1 MNNYFTLR
9 RANRLRVKL
18 LNSKSQEQIREV
30 IRYLRRTSWDECG
43 VELIY
48 SDLIDMAV
56 QANENEQELF
66 NVIEDAKTFA
76 EEVKPS
82 LKTLRTGDYFWFV
95 APLYFFFGWGI
106 ESLLLYPVVP
116 DWVFELS
123 LGYLM
128 QLVVC
133 ITAFCWLFRRMMEQA
148 GFPPSKHR
156 LKYCGWLVLYIAV
169 LYATGAFFTRIAG
182 AFVLLRL
189 PILPYAL
196 FSLLLGAGLYGIKFW
211 KYGKDERLRE
221 RI

>member
-18 LNSKSQEQIREV
+18 INSKSQEQIREV

-56 QANENEQELF
+56 QANENGQELF

-106 ESLLLYPVVP
+106 EGLLLYPVVS

-133 ITAFCWLFRRMMEQA
+133 ITAFLLAVPEDDGAGGVSAKQA
-148 GFPPSKHR
+148 SSEILR
-156 LKYCGWLVLYIAV
+156 L
-169 LYATGAFFTRIAG
+169 AG
-182 AFVLLRL
+182 ALYCSAVCNRCIFYTDRWSFCFAAPADFALCPFQSPAGCGVVWHK
-189 PILPYAL
+189 ILEV
-196 FSLLLGAGLYGIKFW
+196 W
-211 KYGKDERLRE
+211 QR
-221 RI
+221 

>member
-56 QANENEQELF
+56 QANENGQELF

-76 EEVKPS
+76 EEVKSS

-106 ESLLLYPVVP
+106 EGLHNCFLLAVP
-116 DWVFELS
+116 EDDGAGGVS
-123 LGYLM
+123 
-128 QLVVC
+128 
-133 ITAFCWLFRRMMEQA
+133 AKQA
-148 GFPPSKHR
+148 SSEILR
-156 LKYCGWLVLYIAV
+156 L
-169 LYATGAFFTRIAG
+169 AG
-182 AFVLLRL
+182 ALYCSAVCNRCIFYTDRWSFCFAA
-189 PILPYAL
+189 PTDFAL
-196 FSLLLGAGLYGIKFW
+196 CPF
-211 KYGKDERLRE
+211 
-221 RI
+221 

>member
-56 QANENEQELF
+56 QANENGQELF

-106 ESLLLYPVVP
+106 GGLLLYPVVP

-123 LGYLM
+123 LGYLV

-133 ITAFCWLFRRMMEQA
+133 ITAFCWLFRKMMEQA
-148 GFPPSKHR
+148 GFPPSKQASSEILR
-156 LKYCGWLVLYIAV
+156 L
-169 LYATGAFFTRIAG
+169 AG
-182 AFVLLRL
+182 ALYCSAVCNRCIFYTDRWSFCFAAPADFALCPFQPPAGCGVVWHK
-189 PILPYAL
+189 ILEV
-196 FSLLLGAGLYGIKFW
+196 W
-211 KYGKDERLRE
+211 QR
-221 RI
+221 

>member
-56 QANENEQELF
+56 QANENGQELF

-106 ESLLLYPVVP
+106 EGLLLYPVVP

-133 ITAFCWLFRRMMEQA
+133 ITAFCWLFRKMMEQA

-169 LYATGAFFTRIAG
+169 LYLSLIHISEPTR
-182 AFVLLRL
+182 R
-189 PILPYAL
+189 
-196 FSLLLGAGLYGIKFW
+196 S
-211 KYGKDERLRE
+211 
-221 RI
+221 

>member
-56 QANENEQELF
+56 QANENGQELF

-106 ESLLLYPVVP
+106 GGLLLYPVVP

-133 ITAFCWLFRRMMEQA
+133 ITAFLLAVPENDGAGGVSAKQA
-148 GFPPSKHR
+148 SSEILR
-156 LKYCGWLVLYIAV
+156 L
-169 LYATGAFFTRIAG
+169 AG
-182 AFVLLRL
+182 ALYCSAVCNRCIFYTDRWSFCFAAPADFALCPFQSPAGCGVVWHK
-189 PILPYAL
+189 ILEV
-196 FSLLLGAGLYGIKFW
+196 W
-211 KYGKDERLRE
+211 QR
-221 RI
+221 

>member
-56 QANENEQELF
+56 QANENGQELF

-156 LKYCGWLVLYIAV
+156 LKYCGWLVLYICSAV
-169 LYATGAFFTRIAG
+169 CNRCIFYTDRWSFCFAAPADFALCPFQPPAG
-182 AFVLLRL
+182 CGVVWHK
-189 PILPYAL
+189 ILEV
-196 FSLLLGAGLYGIKFW
+196 W
-211 KYGKDERLRE
+211 QR
-221 RI
+221 

>member
-9 RANRLRVKL
+9 RANCLRVKL

-66 NVIEDAKTFA
+66 NVIDDAKTFV

-106 ESLLLYPVVP
+106 EGLLLYPVVP

-133 ITAFCWLFRRMMEQA
+133 ITALYCSAVCNRCIFYTDRWSFCFAAPADFALCPFQPLA
-148 GFPPSKHR
+148 G
-156 LKYCGWLVLYIAV
+156 CGVVWHK
-169 LYATGAFFTRIAG
+169 
-182 AFVLLRL
+182 
-189 PILPYAL
+189 ILEV
-196 FSLLLGAGLYGIKFW
+196 W
-211 KYGKDERLRE
+211 QR
-221 RI
+221 

>member
-56 QANENEQELF
+56 QANENGQELF

-106 ESLLLYPVVP
+106 GVCCCIRWFRTGCLNSH
-116 DWVFELS
+116 
-123 LGYLM
+123 LG
-128 QLVVC
+128 
-133 ITAFCWLFRRMMEQA
+133 I
-148 GFPPSKHR
+148 
-156 LKYCGWLVLYIAV
+156 
-169 LYATGAFFTRIAG
+169 
-182 AFVLLRL
+182 
-189 PILPYAL
+189 
-196 FSLLLGAGLYGIKFW
+196 
-211 KYGKDERLRE
+211 
-221 RI
+221 

>member
-56 QANENEQELF
+56 QANENGQELF
-66 NVIEDAKTFA
+66 NVIEDAKTFV
-76 EEVKPS
+76 EEVKSS

-106 ESLLLYPVVP
+106 EGLLLYPVVP

-123 LGYLM
+123 LGYLV

-133 ITAFCWLFRRMMEQA
+133 ITAFCWLFRKMMEQA
-148 GFPPSKHR
+148 GFPPSKLWGDRIFEKCGIGRDEGGDGGKTLEIRGKRR
-156 LKYCGWLVLYIAV
+156 LSARDG
-169 LYATGAFFTRIAG
+169 GAN
-182 AFVLLRL
+182 
-189 PILPYAL
+189 YQQ
-196 FSLLLGAGLYGIKFW
+196 S
-211 KYGKDERLRE
+211 
-221 RI
+221 

>member
-66 NVIEDAKTFA
+66 NVIDDAKTFV

-106 ESLLLYPVVP
+106 EGLLLYPVVP

-133 ITAFCWLFRRMMEQA
+133 ITAFCWLFRKMMEQA
-148 GFPPSKHR
+148 GFSAKQASSEILR
-156 LKYCGWLVLYIAV
+156 L
-169 LYATGAFFTRIAG
+169 AG
-182 AFVLLRL
+182 ALYCSAVCNRCIFYTDRWSFCFAAPADFALCPFQPPAGCGVVWHK
-189 PILPYAL
+189 ILEV
-196 FSLLLGAGLYGIKFW
+196 W
-211 KYGKDERLRE
+211 QR
-221 RI
+221 

>member
-56 QANENEQELF
+56 QANENGQELF
-66 NVIEDAKTFA
+66 NVIEDAKTFV

-133 ITAFCWLFRRMMEQA
+133 ITAFCWLFRKMMEQT

-196 FSLLLGAGLYGIKFW
+196 FSLLLGAGLYGIKFGSMA
-211 KYGKDERLRE
+211 KMNA
-221 RI
+221 

>member
-56 QANENEQELF
+56 QANENGQELF

-76 EEVKPS
+76 EEVKSS

-106 ESLLLYPVVP
+106 GGLLLYPVVP

-133 ITAFCWLFRRMMEQA
+133 ITAFCWLFRKMMEQA
-148 GFPPSKHR
+148 GVSAKQASSEILR
-156 LKYCGWLVLYIAV
+156 L
-169 LYATGAFFTRIAG
+169 AG
-182 AFVLLRL
+182 ALYCSAVCNRCIFYTDRWSFCFAA
-189 PILPYAL
+189 PADFAL
-196 FSLLLGAGLYGIKFW
+196 CPF
-211 KYGKDERLRE
+211 
-221 RI
+221 

>member
-56 QANENEQELF
+56 QANENGQELF

-106 ESLLLYPVVP
+106 GGLLLYPVVP
-116 DWVFELS
+116 DWVFDAACGLHNCFLLAVPEDDGAGGVS
-123 LGYLM
+123 
-128 QLVVC
+128 
-133 ITAFCWLFRRMMEQA
+133 AKQA
-148 GFPPSKHR
+148 SSEILR
-156 LKYCGWLVLYIAV
+156 L
-169 LYATGAFFTRIAG
+169 AG
-182 AFVLLRL
+182 ALYCSAVCNRCIFYTDRWSFCFAAPADFALCPFQPPAGCGVVWHK
-189 PILPYAL
+189 ILEV
-196 FSLLLGAGLYGIKFW
+196 W
-211 KYGKDERLRE
+211 QR
-221 RI
+221 